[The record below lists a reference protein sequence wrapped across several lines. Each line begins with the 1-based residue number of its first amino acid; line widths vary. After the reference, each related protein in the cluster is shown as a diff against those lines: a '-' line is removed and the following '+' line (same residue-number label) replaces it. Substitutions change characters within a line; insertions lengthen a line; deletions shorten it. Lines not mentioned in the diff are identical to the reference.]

1 MLDQNQNSESQF
13 SNGDAVIASD
23 GTWHCEGVVTEVYDD
38 VVYVSY
44 FDVDTNSMES
54 MEFHESCVEHYPRLR
69 LPSEV
74 ESSSNPLGGLTDEQQ
89 AGYIG

>member
-1 MLDQNQNSESQF
+1 MLDQNQNSEF
-13 SNGDAVIASD
+13 KNGDAVTATD
-23 GTWHCEGVVTEVYDD
+23 GTWHCEGVVSEVYDD
-38 VVYVSY
+38 VVEVAY
-44 FDVDTNSMES
+44 FDTETMTQES
-54 MEFHESCVEHYPRLR
+54 MEFHESCVERYPRLR

>member
-1 MLDQNQNSESQF
+1 MSDQNQNSEF
-13 SNGDAVIASD
+13 KNGDAVTATD

-44 FDVDTNSMES
+44 FDTETMTQES
-54 MEFHESCVEHYPRLR
+54 MEFHESCVERYPRLR
-69 LPSEV
+69 LPSEVV
-74 ESSSNPLGGLTDEQQ
+74 ESSSNPLGGLPDEQQ

>member
-1 MLDQNQNSESQF
+1 MRLRQH
-13 SNGDAVIASD
+13 D
-23 GTWHCEGVVTEVYDD
+23 GTWSCEGVVTEVYDD

-44 FDVDTNSMES
+44 FDTDTQRMES
-54 MEFHESCVEHYPRLR
+54 MEFHESCVEHFPRLR

-74 ESSSNPLGGLTDEQQ
+74 ESSNPLGGLPDEQQ